1 MKLIERTRW
10 IIRRKDTGA
19 IFCGLAQNFHFINVN
34 GIGDVAIKTYR
45 SKGQALAAFDRSWGE
60 PNFEIEAVKVT
71 ESLEL

>member
-19 IFCGLAQNFHFINVN
+19 IFCGLARQFHFRTVN
-34 GIGDVAIKTYR
+34 EIGDAAIKTYR
-45 SKGQALAAFDRSWGE
+45 SKGQALAAFDRSWGD
-60 PNFEIEAVKVT
+60 PDFEIEAVKVT

>member
-19 IFCGLAQNFHFINVN
+19 IFCGLAREFHFRTVN
-34 GIGDVAIKTYR
+34 EIGNVAIKTYC